1 MTSSLHPLVVKLCT
15 NNMKHLVRQV
25 KGGIM

>member
-1 MTSSLHPLVVKLCT
+1 MTSSLHHLVVKLCT